1 MKAKDFRQI
10 AWQKLNGK
18 WGTMAL
24 ATFVYVIIISALEIV
39 PYISYLA
46 LLLLSGAFILG
57 YSTMALSVSRQY
69 ALRFEQVFEGF
80 KFYGS
85 SLALYLIN
93 SILTFLWSLLLIIP
107 GIIKAYSY
115 SMSFYILAD
124 NPQMSAN
131 DARKYSMELMYNNK
145 WRLFC
150 LHFSFIGWGVL
161 GILTLGILYFWII
174 PYIKTA
180 EAEFY
185 RDLIQETNYDT
196 FTQEAPFT
204 PYSGENF

>member
-1 MKAKDFRQI
+1 M
-10 AWQKLNGK
+10 
-18 WGTMAL
+18 
-24 ATFVYVIIISALEIV
+24 
-39 PYISYLA
+39 
-46 LLLLSGAFILG
+46 G